1 MLKNLD
7 YNFMQ
12 KIIGSLF
19 SKDLRSRKIQKN
31 VFALAILQ
39 CISVLT
45 SFLLV
50 PITIG
55 YISTSEYGIWLTISS
70 IIGWFSLVDIGLG
83 TGLRNR
89 LAESLAKNDYILAKK
104 YVSTT
109 YLSLGLCVGVLFVCL
124 ISVNRYI
131 NWSLLL
137 NQPQD
142 INYLLTKTM
151 YIVLSFLGVRLVVQ
165 LIGVVLTAHLL
176 PAVATA
182 INTFSNVCILIIIWI
197 LSKTMS
203 GNLSILAFV
212 LSSIPVFMYIL
223 VSLFLFLGKYKHIA
237 PSLKYFDKKL
247 VGSLMKLGIGF
258 FFIKISMIILFQTSN
273 ILIIHLFTNDDVV
286 VYNVAYKLFSIIFMM
301 FDIIVQ
307 PFWTGY
313 TDAWV
318 KKDFVWIKHTIHK
331 LLNIWKI
338 IMLFAVIIL
347 ILSPFIYDI
356 WIGGQV
362 DVPFSLSVC
371 LCLYFICRCYGGTYN
386 MFINGTGKIKLQSV
400 LLAVVVVLY
409 VPLVLFFVK
418 VLNIGVLSIPLALIC
433 SNFYSLFIARIQ
445 YNKLIEGK
453 AIGIWNK

>member
-1 MLKNLD
+1 MLNNLD
-7 YNFMQ
+7 CNFMQ
-12 KIIGSLF
+12 KIFGSLF
-19 SKDLRSRKIQKN
+19 SKDIRSRKIQRN
-31 VFALAILQ
+31 VFALAVLQ
-39 CISVLT
+39 CISLLT

-70 IIGWFSLVDIGLG
+70 IIGWFSLIDIGLG
-83 TGLRNR
+83 AGLRNK

-109 YLSLGLCVGVLFVCL
+109 YLSLGLCVGVLFICL
-124 ISVNRYI
+124 ISINRYI

-142 INYLLTKTM
+142 MNYLLTKTM

-165 LIGVVLTAHLL
+165 LIGVILTAHLL

-182 INTFSNVCILIIIWI
+182 INTFSNVCILVIIGV

-203 GNLSILAFV
+203 GNLSVLAFV
-212 LSSIPVFMYIL
+212 LSSVPVFMYIL
-223 VSLFLFLGKYKHIA
+223 VSIFLFLGKYNNIA
-237 PSLKYFDKKL
+237 PSINFFEKKL
-247 VGSLMKLGIGF
+247 LGSLMKLGIGF
-258 FFIKISMIILFQTSN
+258 FFINISMIILFQTSN
-273 ILIIHLFTNDDVV
+273 VLIIHLFTNDDVV
-286 VYNVAYKLFSIIFMM
+286 IYNIAYKLFSIIFMM

-318 KKDFVWIKHTIHK
+318 KKDFLWITHTIHK

-338 IMLFAVIIL
+338 IMLFAFIIL
-347 ILSPFIYDI
+347 LLSPFIYKI
-356 WIGGQV
+356 WIDGQV
-362 DVPFSLSVC
+362 DVPFSLSAC
-371 LCLYFICRCYGGTYN
+371 LCLYFISRCYGGTYN
-386 MFINGTGKIKLQSV
+386 MFINGTGKIKLQSIS
-400 LLAVVVVLY
+400 LAVVVILY

-418 VLNIGVLSIPLALIC
+418 VLNIGVMSIPLALIC

-445 YNKLIEGK
+445 YKKLIEGR
-453 AIGIWNK
+453 AVGIWNK